1 MISTLDITAL
11 DQIDTALSREGVARL
26 ERGGLLLFRN
36 LTFPLSPE
44 DRDLIQTRRSAGRAK
59 NISCDAAGQLRGSS
73 LEGPAREQL
82 AGMMTR
88 YAMFAE
94 TLVRT
99 VAPQYRR
106 GLRRGRTSFRP
117 AEVRGRMTS
126 WRKDDTKRHVDAFP
140 AAPTQGAR
148 ILRVFC
154 NVDQQGAERVWR
166 VGPDFEQ
173 YARRFMPARTRLLP
187 GVASLMSLAGIT
199 KTRRTRYDQAML
211 ALHDASKRDLGW
223 QASEPA
229 TEIRFSPGDVWMVF
243 TDQIPH
249 AAISGRNALE
259 QTFLVAPE
267 RVTEPAHSPL
277 AVLSRLTGADMTQ
290 RMI

>member
-1 MISTLDITAL
+1 MDA
-11 DQIDTALSREGVARL
+11 ALSREGVARL
-26 ERGGLLLFRN
+26 ERGDLLLFRN
-36 LTFPLSPE
+36 LTFPLLPE
-44 DRDLIQTRRSAGRAK
+44 ECDLIQARKSAGAAK
-59 NISCDAAGQLRGSS
+59 HIKCDAAGMLRGSR
-73 LEGPAREQL
+73 LEGQGRGQL

-99 VAPQYRR
+99 VAPHYRR
-106 GLRRGRTSFRP
+106 GLRRGPASFRP
-117 AEVRGRMTS
+117 LDIGSRVLS
-126 WRKDDTKRHVDAFP
+126 WRKDDSRRHVDAFP

-166 VGPDFEQ
+166 IGPDFER
-173 YARRFMPARTRLLP
+173 YARRFMPASTCLPP

-267 RVTEPAHSPL
+267 RMMEPAHAPL
-277 AVLSRLTGADMTQ
+277 AVLSRLTGADMSQ
-290 RMI
+290 LMI